1 MSFTS
6 SWGKEN
12 QKELQFQFNN
22 MFDQMQLEEMIK
34 GELNILTTMM

>member
-6 SWGKEN
+6 SWGKED
-12 QKELQFQFNN
+12 QKELQFQFN

-34 GELNILTTMM
+34 GELNILTPMM